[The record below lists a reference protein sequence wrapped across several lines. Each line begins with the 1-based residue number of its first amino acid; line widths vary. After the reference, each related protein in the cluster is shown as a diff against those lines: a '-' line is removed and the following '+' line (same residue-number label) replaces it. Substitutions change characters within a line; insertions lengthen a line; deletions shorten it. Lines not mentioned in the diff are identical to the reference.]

1 MIPPI
6 IYPILTTFVL
16 LFDISAAKNSVKS
29 NVTGSHEP
37 VRAVVGEDVILPCH
51 LEPPFDVT
59 TLRVDW
65 KFNGQFVHVYRSLK
79 DDPDPQHE
87 QFKHR
92 TSLFHDEMHK
102 GNISLKL
109 TNVSEADKGHYTCYV
124 PKLESQVKKGSV
136 TLIVDPVERKDQK
149 VKRPDPTGSSPR
161 GSRLVAV
168 IVILCFICLV
178 CLAAGFMWWKNEGK
192 DKHKEVSLNVFNNTD
207 NVDDANNED
216 NQDSTNN
223 MAAG

>member
-1 MIPPI
+1 EKK
-6 IYPILTTFVL
+6 L
-16 LFDISAAKNSVKS
+16 LSDSSTLNLNPVFFFSAVKS

-124 PKLESQVKKGSV
+124 PKLESQRGNV
-136 TLIVDPVERKDQK
+136 TLIVVFYIQNMFPLTMNYNLNMFSTDQVEKKEIEQ
-149 VKRPDPTGSSPR
+149 PDPSKYYKENHIKNCVTASSVGS
-161 GSRLVAV
+161 L
-168 IVILCFICLV
+168 
-178 CLAAGFMWWKNEGK
+178 
-192 DKHKEVSLNVFNNTD
+192 SLF
-207 NVDDANNED
+207 
-216 NQDSTNN
+216 Q
-223 MAAG
+223 